1 MLSRRPDAGFTLV
14 ELLIVVVL
22 LGVVVAPAA
31 TAVVTSIRTSD
42 ATSARLELSH
52 DAQQSAAFF
61 TQDVAMTGLRDYS
74 GQIANGAVP
83 FSPSVQLDAA
93 YDAGGQVCGTAATP
107 VSVLRLLSDDW
118 DTSTPAATRRTAVVA
133 YYLTGTELH
142 RLRCLASAPV
152 SDAVVAHYAYIDF
165 SDPANPPVT
174 CSSTCTAVDV
184 PQWIKLT
191 FTAKTDGADPYSI
204 TLFGQRRQS

>member
-61 TQDVAMTGLRDYS
+61 AQDVAATGLRDYS
-74 GQIANGAVP
+74 GEIAGGTVP
-83 FSPSVQLDAA
+83 FTPSVQLDAA

-107 VSVLRLLSDDW
+107 VSLLRLLSDDW
-118 DTSTPAATRRTAVVA
+118 DTSAPAATRRTAVVA

-142 RLRCLASAPV
+142 RLRCLGSAPV
-152 SDAVVAHYAYIDF
+152 ADSVVAHHVRPGSA
-165 SDPANPPVT
+165 AVT
-174 CSSTCTAVDV
+174 CSSTCTAADV
-184 PQWIKLT
+184 PLWVKLV
-191 FTAKTDGADPYSI
+191 FTAASDRADPYPV

>member
-61 TQDVAMTGLRDYS
+61 AQDVATTGLRDYS

-107 VSVLRLLSDDW
+107 VSALRLLSDDW

-142 RLRCLASAPV
+142 RLRCLAAAVVGDS
-152 SDAVVAHYAYIDF
+152 VVAHHVQAG
-165 SDPANPPVT
+165 SLAVT
-174 CSSTCTAVDV
+174 CASTCTVADV
-184 PQWIKLT
+184 PLWVRLA
-191 FTAKTDGADPYSI
+191 FTAASDRADPYPV

>member
-31 TAVVTSIRTSD
+31 TAVVTAVRTSD

-61 TQDVAMTGLRDYS
+61 AQDVATTGLRDYS
-74 GQIANGAVP
+74 GEITSGVVN
-83 FSPSVQLDAA
+83 FFPSVQLDAA
-93 YDAGGQVCGTAATP
+93 YNAGGQVCGTAATP

-133 YYLTGTELH
+133 YYLAGTELH
-142 RLRCLASAPV
+142 RLRCLGSAPV
-152 SDAVVAHYAYIDF
+152 SDSVVAHHV
-165 SDPANPPVT
+165 DPATPTVT
-174 CSSTCTAVDV
+174 CSTTCTSADV
-184 PQWIKLT
+184 PLWVKLV
-191 FTAKTDGADPYSI
+191 FTAASDRADPYPV

>member
-14 ELLIVVVL
+14 ELLVAIVL
-22 LGVVVAPAA
+22 LGVVVAPLA
-31 TAVVTSIRTSD
+31 TAVVTSIRTTD

-61 TQDVAMTGLRDYS
+61 AQDVAMTGLRDYS

-83 FSPSVQLDAA
+83 FSPSVQLGAA

-133 YYLTGTELH
+133 YYLAGTELH
-142 RLRCLASAPV
+142 RLRCLDATTV
-152 SDAVVAHYAYIDF
+152 SDAVVAHYV
-165 SDPANPPVT
+165 DPATPAVT
-174 CSSTCTAVDV
+174 CSSTCTAADV
-184 PQWIKLT
+184 PQWVKLT
-191 FTAKTDGADPYSI
+191 YTATTDRADPYPV

>member
-61 TQDVAMTGLRDYS
+61 AQDVAMTGLRDYS

-107 VSVLRLLSDDW
+107 VSALRLLSDDW

-142 RLRCLASAPV
+142 RLRCLASAV
-152 SDAVVAHYAYIDF
+152 VGDSVVAHHVQAG
-165 SDPANPPVT
+165 SLAVT
-174 CSSTCTAVDV
+174 CASTCTAADV
-184 PQWIKLT
+184 PLWVRLA
-191 FTAKTDGADPYSI
+191 FTAASDRADPYPV

>member
-1 MLSRRPDAGFTLV
+1 VLSRRSDAGFTLV

-22 LGVVVAPAA
+22 LGVVIAPAA
-31 TAVVTSIRTSD
+31 TALVTSIRTTD
-42 ATSARLELSH
+42 ATTARLELSH

-61 TQDVAMTGLRDYS
+61 AQDVATTGLRDYS

-83 FSPSVQLDAA
+83 FSPSVQLDASFNA
-93 YDAGGQVCGTAATP
+93 DGQVCGTAATP

-118 DTSTPAATRRTAVVA
+118 DTSTPAATRRTVVVA

-142 RLRCLASAPV
+142 RLRCLGSATV
-152 SDAVVAHYAYIDF
+152 SDAVVAHHVEPGSIK
-165 SDPANPPVT
+165 VT
-174 CSSTCTAVDV
+174 CSSTCTAADV
-184 PQWIKLT
+184 PLWVKLT
-191 FTAKTDGADPYSI
+191 FTAVSDRADPDPYPV